1 MFLFVRN
8 GCCCYFSRKSCGKN
22 VFITDFKSGNI
33 QKQCSPLA
41 SGSPRWG
48 WHTSLRM
55 LLVHFIANR
64 NTLLAFILN
73 IQVSCLLPPP
83 LFSRW
88 CHNVTLGSRRLAG
101 VLESTGGHQQCYDC
115 TSQDASRYATS
126 PPFSDE
132 QAVRG
137 LMVKTSSFFLISFVI
152 CSYGS
157 LILHA

>member
-8 GCCCYFSRKSCGKN
+8 WCCCYFSRKSCGKK
-22 VFITDFKSGNI
+22 VFMTDFNSGNI

-41 SGSPRWG
+41 SGSPWWG

-88 CHNVTLGSRRLAG
+88 CHNVTLGSSRLAG
-101 VLESTGGHQQCYDC
+101 VLESTGGHQHCYDG
-115 TSQDASRYATS
+115 TSRDASCYATHR
-126 PPFSDE
+126 PFSDK

-137 LMVKTSSFFLISFVI
+137 LMVKTSSIIV
-152 CSYGS
+152 CDM
-157 LILHA
+157 